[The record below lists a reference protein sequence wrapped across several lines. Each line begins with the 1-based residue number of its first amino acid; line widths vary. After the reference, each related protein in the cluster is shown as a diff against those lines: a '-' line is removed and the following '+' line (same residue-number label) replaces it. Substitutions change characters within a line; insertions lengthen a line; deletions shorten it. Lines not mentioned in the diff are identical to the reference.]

1 MWGFLFGLSA
11 GYLLSEK
18 PRESS
23 ARSAAEQA
31 QTQVLIDIVKTCDAY
46 EKTGPSPEE
55 LALMLVPI
63 KKKFDAVD
71 LSKFRSS
78 EAQTVYWQM
87 KCYFLEHMNVPAAE
101 QSGSFELPP
110 DAAAP
115 ADPLGGREPLSIGFD
130 GRQVTE
136 NNYYRSIWSAMYLC
150 RWHCG
155 ALHLFVPA
163 ETPAGFPGRRILE
176 KIGGARKVTAHVS
189 KKKKPQTYRMDL
201 FFEGD
206 PLTLPVIRLVDGE
219 IEPAI
224 SEKDA
229 EIPDPE
235 CQIHVSPDGR
245 TAAVL
250 PLQFR
255 FVDDLPVLYD
265 NADVL
270 L

>member
-1 MWGFLFGLSA
+1 MWGFLLGLGA
-11 GYLLSEK
+11 GYLLREK
-18 PRESS
+18 PRGSS
-23 ARSAAEQA
+23 AQSAAEKAGEQT

-71 LSKFRSS
+71 LSKLRSS

-87 KCYFLEHMNVPAAE
+87 KCYFLEHMNVPAAAE
-101 QSGSFELPP
+101 PSGSIGLPP
-110 DAAAP
+110 
-115 ADPLGGREPLSIGFD
+115 GRERLSIGFD

-163 ETPAGFPGRRILE
+163 ETPAGFPGWRILE

-270 L
+270 LWREGE